1 MEAEVTCSGKIEE
14 MFGGAGERL
23 WGEAQGRRGF
33 SKEAL
38 QTSPVVQWLRLH
50 LPAQGLGIRPLAREL
65 RSDQTCCQKTKT

>member
-38 QTSPVVQWLRLH
+38 
-50 LPAQGLGIRPLAREL
+50 
-65 RSDQTCCQKTKT
+65 